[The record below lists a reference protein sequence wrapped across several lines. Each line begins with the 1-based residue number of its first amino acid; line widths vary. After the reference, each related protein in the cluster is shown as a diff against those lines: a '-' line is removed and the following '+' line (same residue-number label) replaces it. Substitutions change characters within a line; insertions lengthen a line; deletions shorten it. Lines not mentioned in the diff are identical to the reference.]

1 MNKTA
6 EDVKEGVRKC
16 LSGVYCNMN
25 CPYAE
30 FGRACQDE
38 LQKDTLE
45 YIESLE
51 TKVAEAGKTIQNHYE
66 AGFVDGFDA
75 CRVRKGGVDA

>member
-1 MNKTA
+1 MGCVAVHEERRAMRLNKTGN
-6 EDVKEGVRKC
+6 DVKEGIKKC

-30 FGRACQDE
+30 FGWACQDE

-51 TKVAEAGKTIQNHYE
+51 DRIVLDGISKKAG
-66 AGFVDGFDA
+66 GD
-75 CRVRKGGVDA
+75 

>member
-1 MNKTA
+1 MTKTGQ
-6 EDVKEGVRKC
+6 EVKEGVRKC

-51 TKVAEAGKTIQNHYE
+51 DRIVL
-66 AGFVDGFDA
+66 DGISK
-75 CRVRKGGVDA
+75 KGG

>member
-1 MNKTA
+1 MTKTA

-51 TKVAEAGKTIQNHYE
+51 DRIVLNGILKEGGKT
-66 AGFVDGFDA
+66 
-75 CRVRKGGVDA
+75 

>member
-1 MNKTA
+1 MGCVAVHEERRAMRLNKTGN
-6 EDVKEGVRKC
+6 DVKEGIKKC

-30 FGRACQDE
+30 FGKACQDE

-45 YIESLE
+45 YIQHLE
-51 TKVAEAGKTIQNHYE
+51 DRIVLNGITEGGKK
-66 AGFVDGFDA
+66 D
-75 CRVRKGGVDA
+75 

>member
-1 MNKTA
+1 MNKTGN
-6 EDVKEGVRKC
+6 DVKEGIKKC

-30 FGRACQDE
+30 FGKACQDE

-51 TKVAEAGKTIQNHYE
+51 AKVAAAGKTVQNHYE
-66 AGFVDGFDA
+66 AGFVDGFEA

>member
-1 MNKTA
+1 MERVAVHEERRVVRLNKTGN
-6 EDVKEGVRKC
+6 DVKEGIKKC

-30 FGRACQDE
+30 FGKACQDE

-45 YIESLE
+45 YIETLE
-51 TKVAEAGKTIQNHYE
+51 
-66 AGFVDGFDA
+66 
-75 CRVRKGGVDA
+75 RKAANKWITVNN